1 MAHILILDDV
11 PEILDT
17 MGTFLSAYEHT
28 VSVFTDPR
36 RALDNFPLSHFD
48 LIITDALMPH
58 INGDEFICRLNE
70 MIAPKRIPIIV
81 LSGGATD
88 NKNKSLLNNI
98 LKNVD
103 FFLTKPVA
111 PDQLLDTVNRALALQ
126 TQSTKDKQFE
136 AVRLGLYK
144 SNARRV
150 L

>member
-1 MAHILILDDV
+1 
-11 PEILDT
+11 
-17 MGTFLSAYEHT
+17 
-28 VSVFTDPR
+28 
-36 RALDNFPLSHFD
+36 
-48 LIITDALMPH
+48 
-58 INGDEFICRLNE
+58 